1 MGLFSFERKKQR
13 REIKRPLPSPSSTCN
28 KFCRMSIDG
37 HYFSC
42 QPANFFRVIPCVEC
56 YILMWYKIITIS
68 PLFRAEGK
76 VKHCRIIQEGR
87 LFTIGTA
94 QFESLVELVDYYT
107 KSPLYRKIKLKYP
120 INEKVNVDVE
130 IFVISF
136 IALST
141 KTRNVDEIS

>member
-1 MGLFSFERKKQR
+1 M
-13 REIKRPLPSPSSTCN
+13 
-28 KFCRMSIDG
+28 
-37 HYFSC
+37 
-42 QPANFFRVIPCVEC
+42 
-56 YILMWYKIITIS
+56 
-68 PLFRAEGK
+68 
-76 VKHCRIIQEGR
+76 KHCRIIQEGR